1 MVFSNP
7 SLGFYWVF
15 NNACFVL
22 SSSVVSPSGDWLG
35 REDGM
40 ELMIKE
46 TRRKK
51 QEEKSRRK
59 KREEKNEKK
68 KRRRDGADDKRNN
81 CLLLASSPLLTPVLH
96 STLVLHKGCVAGPQE
111 KNWKKKQYAWRQEIS
126 LTTISQ
132 THLVFLPHCSPVRC
146 EAATS
151 CRLFAQQTLC
161 RDTKNTRKGKLRKLR
176 KSKLKTHRN
185 YNCRGTQITKTLYGV
200 LTVSIW
206 HTEM

>member
-1 MVFSNP
+1 M
-7 SLGFYWVF
+7 
-15 NNACFVL
+15 L

-46 TRRKK
+46 TRRKNK
-51 QEEKSRRK
+51 KKNQGEQ

-111 KNWKKKQYAWRQEIS
+111 KN
-126 LTTISQ
+126 
-132 THLVFLPHCSPVRC
+132 
-146 EAATS
+146 
-151 CRLFAQQTLC
+151 
-161 RDTKNTRKGKLRKLR
+161 
-176 KSKLKTHRN
+176 
-185 YNCRGTQITKTLYGV
+185 
-200 LTVSIW
+200 
-206 HTEM
+206 